1 MFCWKRPKYHIE
13 VVPSMGALHWFWRMK
28 AANGETLCTS
38 EMYTTEAAAYE
49 TAAKVAK
56 AKITVVSKTKFPL

>member
-13 VVPSMGALHWFWRMK
+13 VVQSESQQFWFWRMK

-49 TAAKVAK
+49 TATKVSKAKVKVAPT
-56 AKITVVSKTKFPL
+56 AKFPL